1 MLPNKRMQ
9 LAARSF
15 WSTPVSGRRPFAL
28 RASLGG
34 FALGRRTAY
43 GRRTAGVS

>member
-1 MLPNKRMQ
+1 MH

-15 WSTPVSGRRPFAL
+15 WSTPVAGRRPSVL

-34 FALGRRTAY
+34 FASGRRAVY
-43 GRRTAGVS
+43 GRRMAGVS

>member
-1 MLPNKRMQ
+1 MRIKRMQ

-15 WSTPVSGRRPFAL
+15 WSTPVLGRRPPVL

-34 FALGRRTAY
+34 FALGRRAVY